1 MGFLT
6 QQQVDALKAK
16 GLSEQRIAELAESRG
31 DKLPTGNTG
40 LAGVA
45 TGVAKGVGGLLN
57 SLAPI
62 GRPIQAALDPT
73 KTLEQYKAQAVPDEA
88 FDAKSPSE
96 QVGKTAFDV
105 ATFFVPTAKGTQL
118 AGRVLKGGGEA
129 VSKIGIGL
137 SSKEAPLVQMYRA
150 KTPLYERMGNL
161 LKGVRSDLKPVT
173 NRETAIKKN
182 IFGTEGMIG
191 VQATRAAYELWK
203 GLIAPALKKTETRV
217 DMKSFLDDV
226 QAQVDEIV
234 DPARKEELQSAL
246 NAFSD
251 GYKSVYN
258 ISFEQL
264 QKYKEGWAKFIPE
277 KAYKGKPIA
286 SSFREIQNIAA
297 QIARNKIYKE
307 LGDEAKVA
315 YLDYGN
321 LKNLQELGVKALTG
335 SKLKGGAGGFI
346 NGIKDAT
353 LTPIATTSGLTLY
366 RIGNGLEFV
375 GTQGLKKVADLFGL

>member
-1 MGFLT
+1 
-6 QQQVDALKAK
+6 
-16 GLSEQRIAELAESRG
+16 
-31 DKLPTGNTG
+31 
-40 LAGVA
+40 
-45 TGVAKGVGGLLN
+45 
-57 SLAPI
+57 
-62 GRPIQAALDPT
+62 
-73 KTLEQYKAQAVPDEA
+73 
-88 FDAKSPSE
+88 
-96 QVGKTAFDV
+96 
-105 ATFFVPTAKGTQL
+105 
-118 AGRVLKGGGEA
+118 
-129 VSKIGIGL
+129 
-137 SSKEAPLVQMYRA
+137 MYRA

-191 VQATRAAYELWK
+191 VQATRAADELWK

-353 LTPIATTSGLTLY
+353 LTPIATTAGLTLY